1 MKALI
6 FNSGIGKRMGELTAH
21 SPKSM
26 VHLYNDETIFER
38 QIRLIQEAGIKEV
51 IVTTGPYPEMLK
63 DICAKPCYQNM
74 KFYFPHNEKY
84 DHSNYI
90 YSMYKAREY
99 LDDDIIMMHGD
110 LVFDREI
117 LPSLLK
123 DKKEDICLINKFKA
137 LPEKDF
143 KGRIVDGTLRE
154 VSVKIFD
161 KDCFAFQPLYK
172 LSKSTIK
179 AWSDNVV
186 KFIESG
192 NDNVYA
198 ENALNEISDTLKIY
212 PKSYA
217 NHFVDEVDNPDD
229 LKRVS
234 ACIEQFDFKDQK
246 IYQTNK
252 LANKVK
258 KILDAI
264 NAENVFIVVDKFFT
278 TQSSFKKFA
287 KALNREVAIFSNFTS
302 NPKYEEM
309 IEGLN
314 MFKANECDT
323 IISLGGGSCIDVAKT
338 IKLSLNADVN
348 SDIPTFKQEYKNN
361 TVRHICIPTTSG
373 TGSEST
379 RHAVIYLD
387 SVKQSICN
395 SAILP
400 EYVVLN
406 PNLVLGVPTYQRM
419 ATCLDALSQCIESNW
434 SKKATKVSRK
444 YARKGYKLFLECYK
458 DYMNFDL
465 EGTKKMQLVANLSG
479 KGINISETTAGHAL
493 SYNITKKYNIPH
505 GHAVAMCLNAIFNNV
520 ELKRYADVKDN
531 FQRVLKDLNVT
542 LTVNSEHAK
551 KDIKDLTESVNL
563 VRLANFPKKLS
574 KAKIKKIYSD
584 IVK

>member
-51 IVTTGPYPEMLK
+51 VVTTGPYPEMLK
-63 DICAKPCYQNM
+63 EVCAKPCFQNM
-74 KFYFPHNEKY
+74 KFYFPHNEVY
-84 DHSNYI
+84 DQTNYI

-117 LPSLLK
+117 LSSLIR
-123 DKKEDICLINKFKA
+123 DKRSDICLINKFKA

-161 KDCFAFQPLYK
+161 NDCYAFQPLYK
-172 LSKSTIK
+172 LSKATIK
-179 AWSDNVV
+179 AWVDNVV
-186 KFIESG
+186 KFIEAG
-192 NDNVYA
+192 NNNVYA
-198 ENALNEISDTLKIY
+198 ENALNEISSSLAIY

-246 IYQTNK
+246 IYQTTRFVNK
-252 LANKVK
+252 IKNLLDSINSK
-258 KILDAI
+258 KPLLVAD
-264 NAENVFIVVDKFFT
+264 NFLLKT
-278 TQSSFKKFA
+278 PSFKQLK
-287 KALNREVAIFSNFTS
+287 KAVKELVVFSNFTS

-309 IEGLN
+309 LEGLKL
-314 MFKANECDT
+314 FKDSGCDA
-323 IISLGGGSCIDVAKT
+323 IISIGGGSCIDVAKT
-338 IKLSLNADVN
+338 IKLSYSADVN
-348 SDIPTFKQEYKNN
+348 IDTPTFKQAYKNN
-361 TVRHICIPTTSG
+361 TIRHICVPTTSG

-387 SVKQSICN
+387 NVKQSICN

-400 EYVVLN
+400 EYVILN
-406 PNLVLGVPTYQRM
+406 PSLLVSVPDYQKK
-419 ATCLDALSQCIESNW
+419 ATCLDAFSQCIESNW
-434 SKKATKVSRK
+434 SRKATKVSRK

-458 DYMNFDL
+458 GYLNKNL
-465 EGTKKMQLVANLSG
+465 EDIKKMQQVANLSG

-493 SYNITKKYNIPH
+493 SYNITKMYHIPH

-520 ELKRYADVKDN
+520 EMKKYTEVKDN
-531 FQRVLKDLNVT
+531 FQRVLKDMNVA
-542 LTVNSEHAK
+542 LTVNSETPK
-551 KDIKDLTESVNL
+551 KDIKELTESVNL
-563 VRLANFPKKLS
+563 IRLGNFPKKLS